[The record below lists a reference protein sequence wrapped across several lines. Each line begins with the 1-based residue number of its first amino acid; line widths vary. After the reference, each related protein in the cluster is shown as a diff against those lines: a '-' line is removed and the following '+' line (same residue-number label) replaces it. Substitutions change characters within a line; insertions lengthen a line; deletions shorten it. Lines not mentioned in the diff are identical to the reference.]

1 MASNDPQR
9 NRAKAHR
16 PEISLWYG
24 TNVGLIE
31 FQHGTK
37 SASRCLKLPHRNS
50 VSAASRTTASRR
62 RLLDDQIPLVIHT
75 QPRLPRLLQNRGM
88 PVNLPC
94 VGTTDDR
101 HQERV
106 GCVGETSETSVDTDR
121 NVDHV
126 SFIKIDRALLLA
138 IQPENLPS
146 TLYRDEN
153 FLPMRRQLR
162 AQVSPLSG
170 SVRPTYFAPF
180 LGGDHRNLPPHAAPA
195 RD

>member
-1 MASNDPQR
+1 MASTVGHQHPYVSVDC
-9 NRAKAHR
+9 HR
-16 PEISLWYG
+16 PGRTRKSLRALARG
-24 TNVGLIE
+24 T
-31 FQHGTK
+31 
-37 SASRCLKLPHRNS
+37 
-50 VSAASRTTASRR
+50 SAAATRPFRPRTSRR
-62 RLLDDQIPLVIHT
+62 RLLDDQISLVIHT
-75 QPRLPRLLQNRGM
+75 QPRLPRLLQHRGM

-106 GCVGETSETSVDTDR
+106 GCVSETSETSVDTDR
-121 NVDHV
+121 NVDQV
-126 SFIKIDRALLLA
+126 SSIKIDRALLLA